1 MFRVL
6 FLMIL
11 ALVGL
16 ILGPNIAGNQGY
28 VRIETDTKVI
38 EMSLVVL
45 VFFFVAALAVV
56 YLLEWLFSRLFR
68 LSRGAYQ
75 WVGKRKRK
83 KAQQQ
88 TLEGLMK
95 MTEGDYSK
103 AEKLI
108 SKNAK
113 HADEPILN
121 FIKAAEAAQQRGD
134 DLNANHYLLEAAKI
148 AGPNNIA
155 VEIARTQVLLQQN
168 KLPAARSSVD
178 SLLEL
183 APNNIEA
190 LRLGIE
196 IYQRSGA
203 YKALDNVL
211 ENAKQVSFLSATEY
225 ESLMQQV
232 EDGLLD
238 EVMNEEGQE
247 GLLRWWE
254 HQPSRRRR
262 SVYVRAGLV
271 KRLIESGDHLS
282 AEKIALETVKKFNDD
297 QLADLFGVL
306 VDLQAEPEGKLVQM
320 LQKRAQ
326 KAENLYSDDYAR
338 VLGYLFTR
346 AGLFEQAKPYF
357 VQLLDH
363 QECVSNDRIMA
374 LYMAEKTGDIV
385 LVDRLK
391 QENLKDINMNEDE
404 VLALPVAESRNNI

>member
-56 YLLEWLFSRLFR
+56 YLLEWLFSRFFR